1 MEKGRWQRGTA
12 ADHAVRTPG
21 SRRTLVLPLTIRRL
35 CCRHESNVSTYRSF
49 MRYVVAMAVVPA
61 ITMFV
66 MYNFVLDH
74 LFTFGNNGDRMAY
87 AGVAAILSVQCVIAK
102 FLFFA
107 FSEDP
112 KTGEQN
118 QAPAKS
124 KST

>member
-1 MEKGRWQRGTA
+1 
-12 ADHAVRTPG
+12 
-21 SRRTLVLPLTIRRL
+21 
-35 CCRHESNVSTYRSF
+35 

-87 AGVAAILSVQCVIAK
+87 AGVAAILSVQCVIAN
-102 FLFFA
+102 FF
-107 FSEDP
+107 FSASTEAP
-112 KTGEQN
+112 KTGERN
-118 QAPAKS
+118 QPPAKS